1 MIERDLVD
9 DPDDPNVC
17 YWVAWA
23 EEDNPNEFCRASKY
37 RVFRDDR
44 NKPKGEPITEAMSR
58 EEAYEY
64 LNKLALLLG
73 SETRYGNR

>member
-9 DPDDPNVC
+9 DPNDPNVC

-23 EEDNPNEFCRASKY
+23 EEDNPDAYSRPLRF

-44 NKPKGEPITEAMSR
+44 MKPKGEPITEPMSR
-58 EEAYEY
+58 KEAHEQ

-73 SETRYGNR
+73 ASNGNR